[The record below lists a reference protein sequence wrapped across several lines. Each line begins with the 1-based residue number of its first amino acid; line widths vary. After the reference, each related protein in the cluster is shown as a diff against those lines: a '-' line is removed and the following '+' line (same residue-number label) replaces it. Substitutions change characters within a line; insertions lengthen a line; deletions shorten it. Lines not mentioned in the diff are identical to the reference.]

1 MALCNGRYELP
12 FLTTV
17 LTHTYVVVVYYPM
30 MIQVFDVASSDGLLF
45 FFDYPP
51 PLVMNTV

>member
-1 MALCNGRYELP
+1 MALCNDRYELP
-12 FLTTV
+12 SLTTV
-17 LTHTYVVVVYYPM
+17 PTHPIVLVIQNPVMV
-30 MIQVFDVASSDGLLF
+30 QVFDVASSDGLLF